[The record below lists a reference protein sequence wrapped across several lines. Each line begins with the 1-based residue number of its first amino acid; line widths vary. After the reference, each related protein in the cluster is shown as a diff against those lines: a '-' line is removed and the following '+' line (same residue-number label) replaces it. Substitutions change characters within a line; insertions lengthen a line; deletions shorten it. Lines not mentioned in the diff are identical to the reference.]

1 MKVKNDT
8 MDNINKIIAANITAL
23 RTAAGMTQ
31 LELAE
36 RLHYSDKLVSKWERG
51 DAAPNAQTLKQ
62 LSEIFS
68 VSVDYL
74 FCEHS
79 ASKAPIPT
87 EKSATPPVR
96 KSIIAAISII
106 GIWLVALLILFTV
119 FWSTGHIFGAVFIYA
134 IPVSLI
140 TLLVLNSVWNGGKK
154 NYFIIAALVCSIF
167 VAVYFALFKYNCWQI
182 FLLLPPSEL
191 IVCLCAKI
199 KRR

>member
-1 MKVKNDT
+1 

-36 RLHYSDKLVSKWERG
+36 KLHYSDKLVSKWERG

-74 FCEHS
+74 FGEHTS
-79 ASKAPIPT
+79 SEAPPHETINTAPRI
-87 EKSATPPVR
+87 R

-119 FWSTGHIFGAVFIYA
+119 FWGTGRIFGIVFIYA

-154 NYFIIAALVCSIF
+154 NYFIIAALVCSLF
-167 VAVYFALFKYNCWQI
+167 AAVYFSLFKYNCWQI

-191 IVCLCAKI
+191 IVYLCAKI